1 MEKYDIEVD
10 DDDTVRYY
18 KPGTKNFT
26 VLMALLLSTQM
37 GQSTGSL
44 TVLN

>member
-1 MEKYDIEVD
+1 MERYDAKVD
-10 DDDTVRYY
+10 GEGTVRYY